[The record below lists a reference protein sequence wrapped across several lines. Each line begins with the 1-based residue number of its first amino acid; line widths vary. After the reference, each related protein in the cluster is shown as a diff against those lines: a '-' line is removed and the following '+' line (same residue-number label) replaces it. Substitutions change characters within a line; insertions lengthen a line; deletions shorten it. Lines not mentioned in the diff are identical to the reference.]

1 MTPHQRSRRVKRFEK
16 GDENAAVPS
25 PLTPEQVAFK
35 RGANGLPCVYSAGHL
50 RRAWSYGRRFA
61 EQTAK
66 GLRPLDTVRRVDRL
80 EPTERP

>member
-1 MTPHQRSRRVKRFEK
+1 MTPHQRSRRVKRPEK
-16 GDENAAVPS
+16 DGVNPAPAS

-61 EQTAK
+61 EQTAQ
-66 GLRPLDTVRRVDRL
+66 GLRPLDTVRRVDRP
-80 EPTERP
+80 EPTRRP